1 MNSNDSY
8 KQVLCPICG
17 EKFTPNPHQ
26 IAALKKGH
34 NAFCSTDCRTERGRK
49 RSRRLCKDKLKKE
62 IFNIL
67 NQINSTVSE
76 AIKSDALDIA
86 EVVGGRGG
94 FTTHEV
100 AKAVVAVACDR
111 NNIGYKLKTNP
122 RALRMVR
129 KQSGISPITDVRDV
143 IPKQV
148 EILAI
153 VAGWDQD
160 EKEEIKEKSL
170 DIAETI
176 KNIRGTLA
184 VQTGAII
191 YIASVVINERITQ
204 QEIGE
209 VIGASRGTIKDAAK
223 DLTEKLGISL

>member
-1 MNSNDSY
+1 MVSNNSY
-8 KQVLCPICG
+8 KQVCPICG
-17 EKFTPNPHQ
+17 ERFTPKPHQ

-34 NAFCSTDCRTERGRK
+34 NAFCSTDCYTEGLRK
-49 RSRRLCKDKLKKE
+49 RSRRLARDKLKKE

-67 NQINSTVSE
+67 DQINSTVSE
-76 AIKSDALDIA
+76 AIKSDALEIA
-86 EVVGGRGG
+86 EIVGGRGGG

-111 NNIGYKLKTNP
+111 NLIGYKLKTNP
-122 RALRMVR
+122 KALKIVR
-129 KQSGISPITDVRDV
+129 EQSGISPITEVRDV

-148 EILAI
+148 EILAT

-160 EKEEIKEKSL
+160 VKEEIKEKAL
-170 DIAETI
+170 AIAETI

-184 VQTGAII
+184 VQAGAMI

-209 VIGASRGTIKDAAK
+209 VVGASDEVIRDAFR
-223 DLTEKLGISL
+223 DITEKLEISL